1 MIVDSHVHLFYED
14 SDPKSWFIGTARVGV
29 AMLNRET
36 GEKGDAEE
44 FYTQTAPLLFD
55 KEGDKLL
62 GWMDEA
68 NIERAIILPIDL
80 RLLTDE
86 PSAFDITYPTIEQKN
101 RTYFEATQRH
111 KGRIFSY
118 AGMDPRRK
126 GAADLFRKGVE
137 EWGMLGLKL
146 HPTAG
151 YYPNDPVCYPMYET
165 AQDLGVPVI
174 IHSGNEPVPLKCM
187 YSQPKYID
195 AVAADFPDV
204 TFIVA
209 HCGHGWYK
217 EVVDLASTKPNMYCD
232 FCGWQVEYLANPD
245 YFFAPLRYALDF
257 LSPWRVLFGTDGP
270 AYTFIMNNKDWVK
283 AIKTHESP
291 SGIEFSNEEIEI
303 FLGGA
308 AAKIYGW
315 E

>member
-14 SDPKSWFIGTARVGV
+14 SDPKSWFIGTASVGV

-126 GAADLFRKGVE
+126 GAADLFRIRIRVQSLL
-137 EWGMLGLKL
+137 WGSY
-146 HPTAG
+146 H
-151 YYPNDPVCYPMYET
+151 
-165 AQDLGVPVI
+165 
-174 IHSGNEPVPLKCM
+174 
-187 YSQPKYID
+187 
-195 AVAADFPDV
+195 
-204 TFIVA
+204 
-209 HCGHGWYK
+209 
-217 EVVDLASTKPNMYCD
+217 
-232 FCGWQVEYLANPD
+232 
-245 YFFAPLRYALDF
+245 
-257 LSPWRVLFGTDGP
+257 
-270 AYTFIMNNKDWVK
+270 
-283 AIKTHESP
+283 
-291 SGIEFSNEEIEI
+291 
-303 FLGGA
+303 
-308 AAKIYGW
+308 
-315 E
+315 